1 MRSYIRMVWEISLAK
16 GLALSEQDLIT
27 RARRGESQAWAE
39 IYEEFFNKIYRFI
52 FFKIGSQEEAEDLSS
67 RVFLKAIESLGSFRW
82 RGVPFSAWLFRIARN
97 LVIDHHRRAA
107 SQRRYLEQ
115 ASDPDPLPS
124 AEEEAIKAVQHEEV
138 RRAVAQLTPAQQE
151 VINLR
156 FGAELSTAETAQ
168 AMKKSLVAVKALQ
181 HSALVNLRKIMSTES

>member
-1 MRSYIRMVWEISLAK
+1 M
-16 GLALSEQDLIT
+16 SEQDLIT

>member
-1 MRSYIRMVWEISLAK
+1 MRFHIRMVWEISLAK
-16 GLALSEQDLIT
+16 ARALSEPDLIT
-27 RARRGESQAWAE
+27 RARQGESQAWAE
-39 IYEEFFNKIYRFI
+39 IYEEFFDRIFRFI

-67 RVFLKAIESLGSFRW
+67 RVFLKAIESAGSFRW
-82 RGVPFSAWLFRIARN
+82 RGVPLSAWLFRIAHN

-115 ASDPDPLPS
+115 ATDPDPLPS
-124 AEEEAIKAVQHEEV
+124 AEDEALRAVEQEEV

-156 FGAELSTAETAQ
+156 FGGGLSTAETAQ
-168 AMKKSLVAVKALQ
+168 AMKKSLAAVKALQ
-181 HSALVNLRKIMSTES
+181 HSALVNLRKIISKGP

>member
-16 GLALSEQDLIT
+16 GLALSEPNLIA
-27 RARRGESQAWAE
+27 RARQGESQAWAE
-39 IYEEFFNKIYRFI
+39 IYEAFFGKIYRFI

-67 RVFLKAIESLGSFRW
+67 RVFLKAIESVGSFRW
-82 RGVPFSAWLFRIARN
+82 RGVPLSAWLFRIASN

-107 SQRRYLEQ
+107 SQRRYIEQ
-115 ASDPDPLPS
+115 APEPDPLPS
-124 AEEEAIKAVQHEEV
+124 AEEEAVKAVERDEV
-138 RRAVAQLTPAQQE
+138 RRAVAQLTTAQQE

-168 AMKKSLVAVKALQ
+168 AMKKSLAAVKALQ
-181 HSALVNLRKIMSTES
+181 HSALGNLRKIMSTQP